1 MNKHFWNWARDE
13 TNPEERTLLL
23 EGPIAEES
31 WYGDE
36 VTPAAFREEL
46 FSADGPIVISVNS
59 PGGDTIAAS
68 QIYTML
74 RNHKGKVTAWD
85 FYNAATDMYKSATLD
100 QPMILSQN
108 LAMVDFLNTHV
119 L

>member
-1 MNKHFWNWARDE
+1 M
-13 TNPEERTLLL
+13 
-23 EGPIAEES
+23 
-31 WYGDE
+31 
-36 VTPAAFREEL
+36 
-46 FSADGPIVISVNS
+46 
-59 PGGDTIAAS
+59 
-68 QIYTML
+68 ML
-74 RNHKGKVTAWD
+74 AYNHKGKVTAWD